1 MVEELIRRVAAPAGL
16 ELKLAASNQSAA
28 LALMRTDALLAARAA
43 NAPPLQVVAPLFSEQ
58 VQVLVRNDARW
69 DYVRQIKGLR
79 LNIGRADGA
88 RARTA
93 RALHQQLF
101 GAPLT
106 AANELDVEPALQQLL
121 QRGAPIDAVLV
132 VSESPL
138 LPQLPAAVRRQLREL
153 TITAADTRAASA
165 LTAFSITR
173 RTAAERPHLTAMN
186 YLVAP
191 GAPPRP
197 HDAALRTLAAALCRA
212 QPTLQ
217 AQGSPLMRG
226 LRQGQQPAVD
236 WPYVLPQA
244 PGAACPSA

>member
-1 MVEELIRRVAAPAGL
+1 
-16 ELKLAASNQSAA
+16 
-28 LALMRTDALLAARAA
+28 MRTDALLAARAA

-93 RALHQQLF
+93 LALHQQLF

-132 VSESPL
+132 V
-138 LPQLPAAVRRQLREL
+138 
-153 TITAADTRAASA
+153 
-165 LTAFSITR
+165 
-173 RTAAERPHLTAMN
+173 
-186 YLVAP
+186 
-191 GAPPRP
+191 
-197 HDAALRTLAAALCRA
+197 
-212 QPTLQ
+212 
-217 AQGSPLMRG
+217 
-226 LRQGQQPAVD
+226 
-236 WPYVLPQA
+236 
-244 PGAACPSA
+244 